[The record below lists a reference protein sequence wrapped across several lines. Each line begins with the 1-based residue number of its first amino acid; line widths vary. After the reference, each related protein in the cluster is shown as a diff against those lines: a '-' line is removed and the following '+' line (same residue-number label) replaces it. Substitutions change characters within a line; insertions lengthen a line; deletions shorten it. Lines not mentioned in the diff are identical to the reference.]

1 MSVLASTVNWTN
13 VLVALIAGLPAIIA
27 AFAAILVHR
36 QIQTPSGT
44 SIGKQVESVQHV
56 ALANH
61 YKLLAIGGATGA
73 PDPPEAQAQAAQV
86 PDLPESG
93 PQDAGTS

>member
-1 MSVLASTVNWTN
+1 MIASGVDWTN

-44 SIGKQVESVQHV
+44 SIGKQVEGVLHT
-56 ALANH
+56 ALANNYH
-61 YKLLAIGGATGA
+61 LRAIGGTVNA
-73 PDPPEAQAQAAQV
+73 PDPPEAQAEAAQV
-86 PDLPESG
+86 ADLPESG
-93 PQDAGTS
+93 P